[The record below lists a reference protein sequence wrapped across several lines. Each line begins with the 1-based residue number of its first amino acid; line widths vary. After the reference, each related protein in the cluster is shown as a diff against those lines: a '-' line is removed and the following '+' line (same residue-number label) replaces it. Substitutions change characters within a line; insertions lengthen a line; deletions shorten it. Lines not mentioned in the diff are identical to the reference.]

1 MKLAYFI
8 AAHRLERQFEWLFRA
23 VWNPDDVFVIHLSKS
38 TPNECIREVHR
49 MAEGYPNVHFLQP
62 MQVTWGGWSL
72 SEVQLEA
79 MRLLCRMPVGW
90 RYFINLSGQ
99 DYPVRPQQELR
110 AFLTRHDGQNFL
122 DVRSIDTQPFHIRRR
137 LHWYCFEHKGRLRR
151 LPIPNLRA
159 MLSKTRWYGGYWAIL
174 SRDFCDWLVTTE
186 LTENYRRALL
196 HTKSPDEFFLQTM
209 IMRSPFV
216 KTVNYNNRR
225 YCRFETR
232 APSPNTLTKRDL
244 NEIIDS
250 RAFFARKFDER
261 VDAEVL
267 HEFADIIGALPPAA
281 VLQNSTLQLS
291 VS

>member
-1 MKLAYFI
+1 
-8 AAHRLERQFEWLFRA
+8 
-23 VWNPDDVFVIHLSKS
+23 
-38 TPNECIREVHR
+38 
-49 MAEGYPNVHFLQP
+49 
-62 MQVTWGGWSL
+62 
-72 SEVQLEA
+72 
-79 MRLLCRMPVGW
+79 
-90 RYFINLSGQ
+90 
-99 DYPVRPQQELR
+99 
-110 AFLTRHDGQNFL
+110 
-122 DVRSIDTQPFHIRRR
+122 
-137 LHWYCFEHKGRLRR
+137 
-151 LPIPNLRA
+151 